1 MENQNIKILILRL
14 SALGDTI
21 HTLPLAYALKK
32 TYPDCKIGWVVEDKA
47 KLFIEGNPLVDDCY
61 VIQKKEW
68 KKRGFFSLKNISEFN
83 DIVQKINAQGYDAVI
98 DTQQLW
104 KSASL
109 LPFLSIKR
117 KITLSGGREFS
128 WLFANEI
135 VPASHDLFDFNYHVV
150 NRNLE
155 LAKYMGADISE
166 LKFMLKKSD
175 ENIVKKIDMLL
186 QNMDNSRKTVV
197 ISPATTWEN
206 KHWKEKNWSELITFL
221 AGKVNIVITG
231 TKGDLTMIQRIT
243 DMSVTDDYTVLA
255 GETDLLELAELFR
268 RSDLVISPDSGSAHI
283 AWAVEHPAVLTLFF
297 STAEKRNAPFGKNC
311 YTLSANT
318 DCHPCSKRKC
328 PLKQNKNKCI
338 DSVTFQEVKKFVKD
352 ILQLS

>member
-243 DMSVTDDYTVLA
+243 DMSVTDEYTVLA

-311 YTLSANT
+311 YTISANT
-318 DCHPCSKRKC
+318 DCHPSSKRKC

-338 DSVTFQEVKKFVKD
+338 DSV
-352 ILQLS
+352 